1 MRNYLDI
8 NSLVEYLPLTKSTIY
23 TMVNKGKIPYKKI
36 GSKLIFDLGEIDE
49 WVENGGR
56 TIKQEDIPSLFNKNI
71 KKY

>member
-1 MRNYLDI
+1 
-8 NSLVEYLPLTKSTIY
+8 
-23 TMVNKGKIPYKKI
+23 MVNKGKIPYKKI

-56 TIKQEDIPSLFNKNI
+56 TIKQENIPSLFNKNI

>member
-1 MRNYLDI
+1 MKNYVDI
-8 NSLVEYLPLTKSTIY
+8 KGLVEYLPLTKSTIY
-23 TMVNKGKIPYKKI
+23 TMVNKGQLPYKKI
-36 GSKLIFDLGEIDE
+36 GSELIFDLGEIDE